1 MIELTITA
9 YANIAISDELGL
21 EAAAPDASFRGDG
34 INAGETHIYNLTTS
48 AWDRVRPR
56 AKALEQR
63 RVPALDASGAVIPG
77 ATMPAATWSIVPTP
91 SRNPRIH
98 QIEEAPPVSL
108 GSDSVLT
115 VRGTG
120 LLNGTSAVYEVLSQS
135 GDVNPGFTGV
145 RRFNAA
151 QKVLRLTAVDVGPV
165 GNLIGI
171 RILPPSGGGSV
182 SVEML
187 ADGVIRITVTPNVA
201 GPTASDVATQI
212 NGSAA
217 ATFVTAT
224 ALVGGARV
232 PPTQLGLVGVPQAPQ
247 VTTPTHKPMYGGDG
261 GGIARL
267 DVLVSGTDPTNRL
280 RLTALKGG
288 NGGNRIALILNMS
301 QGSNSVSVSGTVITV
316 NRTTST
322 ASLATIASAING
334 NASAAALVSASAVG
348 TGSLG
353 ALTQRFLYG
362 GAGSDFSATLGGAPA
377 TITQHNDTSML
388 ILVSAAALATA
399 GVAEMEYAVLQ
410 ILAGETRLSGQIR
423 PGTTPASVGAR
434 LRAQANVNL
443 ASPGATL
450 DGVTM
455 AAGDRFWS
463 DVQSTSTQDGL
474 YVWNGAAVPATRA
487 PQLPAGARVSGLL
500 VSITEG
506 TDAGKVAQVT
516 NAPGSDIVGTSNLA
530 SAFI

>member
-9 YANIAISDELGL
+9 FANIAISDELGL
-21 EAAAPDASFRGDG
+21 EAAAPDAAFRGDG

-48 AWDRVRPR
+48 TWDRVRPR
-56 AKALEQR
+56 AKALEQK
-63 RVPALDASGAVIPG
+63 RVPAIDASGAVIPG

-120 LLNGTSAVYEVLSQS
+120 LLNGTSAIYEVLSQS

-151 QKVLRLTAVDVGPV
+151 QKVLRLTAVDVGPI

-171 RILPPSGGGSV
+171 RILPPSGGGAV

-187 ADGVIRITVTPNVA
+187 PDGVVKITVMPAAA
-201 GPTASDVATQI
+201 GPTATAVASQI

-217 ATFVTAT
+217 AAFITAT
-224 ALVGGARV
+224 ALIGSARV

-247 VTTPTHKPMYGGDG
+247 VTSPTHKPMYNGDG
-261 GGIARL
+261 GGVARL

-280 RLTALKGG
+280 RLLARRGG
-288 NGGNRIALILNMS
+288 NGGNRIALILRMS
-301 QGSNSVSVSGTVITV
+301 QGANTVSVASNVITV
-316 NRTTST
+316 NRTGATET
-322 ASLATIASAING
+322 LANLASAING
-334 NASAAALVSASAVG
+334 NASASALVAASAIG
-348 TGSLG
+348 SGSLG

-362 GAGSDFSATLGGAPA
+362 GGGSDFSATLGGAPV
-377 TITQHNDTSML
+377 TITQHDDTTMVL
-388 ILVSAAALATA
+388 QVSAAALVTA
-399 GVAEMEYAVLQ
+399 GVSEMESVMLQ
-410 ILAGETRLSGQIR
+410 IIAGETRLSGQLR
-423 PGTTPASVGAR
+423 PGTTPTSVVAR
-434 LRAQANVNL
+434 VRAQANVTI
-443 ASPGATL
+443 ATPGATI
-450 DGVTM
+450 DGVAM

-463 DVQSTSTQDGL
+463 DVQTTPTEDGL

-487 PQLPAGARVSGLL
+487 PQIPSGARVSGLL
-500 VSITEG
+500 VSIIAG
-506 TDAGKVAQVT
+506 TDAGKVAQVS